1 MNTERIPAKKVME
14 PGMSLNDIDN
24 IWDYIDMYVEEETPN
39 APEICLDDEDD
50 FDDECWMTAMIRG
63 KIMMVR
69 IWKIMT
75 GGRIIMMLL
84 RTIQKQNGV
93 ENGK

>member
-39 APEICLDDEDD
+39 APEICLDD
-50 FDDECWMTAMIRG
+50 A
-63 KIMMVR
+63 
-69 IWKIMT
+69 
-75 GGRIIMMLL
+75 
-84 RTIQKQNGV
+84 IQKQNGV

>member
-1 MNTERIPAKKVME
+1 MSRKKSQMRLKYAWTMKMILM
-14 PGMSLNDIDN
+14 MS
-24 IWDYIDMYVEEETPN
+24 
-39 APEICLDDEDD
+39 A
-50 FDDECWMTAMIRG
+50 MTAMIRG

-84 RTIQKQNGV
+84 KTIQKQNGV